1 MGIASLARRHRN
13 EFGLLLAILI
23 VLGVAVATNESWQN
37 ERTAPINA
45 KILVRSASVLGI
57 FALGAGVVIISGGID
72 LSAGSVIAFSATICG
87 GALLFLADKTSSG
100 QPDMIHLT
108 GGMVAGA
115 ILITM
120 VVGVLI
126 GSFHAWLI
134 TAIRLPP
141 FVATLASLVGLRSLA
156 RILIPDLMAA
166 SSGGTMNASKIT
178 VQDADRVLRG
188 LYNEWY
194 IPPLILLALA
204 FLVWIVLSKTVA
216 GRHLF
221 AMGGNEEAARLS
233 GIRTD
238 RLKWLAYCVSS
249 VTASIAG
256 ILLLAET
263 GNADP
268 STQGLGYEL
277 YAIAAAVIGGCALTG
292 GVGTVTGILLGAL
305 FLRVVTDSVAKV
317 ARGRVSPD
325 ELEGLVVGLLVLLA
339 VAFNELRKSGR
350 AQRPFFEGWLG
361 IVNIGIL
368 SALGGIVA
376 AILTADQKAQTGLL
390 VAGIVLTVLLI
401 KKGFEVRVARR
412 GLS

>member
-1 MGIASLARRHRN
+1 MSVASLARRHRN
-13 EFGLLLAILI
+13 EFGLLFAICL
-23 VLGVAVATNESWQN
+23 VLGTAVVSNESWQN
-37 ERTAPINA
+37 ERTQALNA

-72 LSAGSVIAFSATICG
+72 LSAGSVIAFSATVCG
-87 GALLFLADKTSSG
+87 GSLLFLANKTSAG
-100 QPDMIHLT
+100 QPDMVNLT
-108 GGMVAGA
+108 GGMVALA
-115 ILITM
+115 ICAS
-120 VVGVLI
+120 VAVGVLI

-156 RILIPDLMAA
+156 RLLIPDLMAA

-178 VQDADRVLRG
+178 VQDAGRALRG
-188 LYNEWY
+188 LYDSWY
-194 IPPLILLALA
+194 VPPAILLVLAVLTWILLA
-204 FLVWIVLSKTVA
+204 KTVA
-216 GRHLF
+216 GRHLY

-263 GNADP
+263 GTADP

-292 GVGTVTGILLGAL
+292 GVGTVVGILLGAM
-305 FLRVVTDSVAKV
+305 FLRVVTDSVAKL
-317 ARGRVSPD
+317 ARGVSPD
-325 ELEGLVVGLLVLLA
+325 ELEGLVVGLLVLMA
-339 VAFNELRKSGR
+339 VAFNELRAAGSQR
-350 AQRPFFEGWLG
+350 RPFFAGWLG
-361 IVNIGIL
+361 IVNIAVLALLAGIITSIL
-368 SALGGIVA
+368 SAEAKLWNGILA
-376 AILTADQKAQTGLL
+376 AALAVL
-390 VAGIVLTVLLI
+390 VLSS
-401 KKGFEVRVARR
+401 KKFMEVRAQHA
-412 GLS
+412 